1 LRFRAR
7 IEIGLKKDHVDPES
21 ETVKRTLLDLNFP
34 VSNVRTRKTYEIIV
48 DSGSRKDAEAIVRS
62 MCSRLLVNPT
72 KDEFEFEVEP
82 VGSSTA
88 TTET

>member
-1 LRFRAR
+1 MKFRAR
-7 IEIGLKKDHVDPES
+7 IVIGLKRDHLDPES

-34 VSNVRTRKTYEIIV
+34 VTSLKTRKMYEVVV
-48 DSGSRKDAEAIVRS
+48 DSGTKKDAEAMVRA

-82 VGSSTA
+82 AESSA
-88 TTET
+88 EARES